1 MYETPSYAATAF
13 LLPPTLLL
21 LVALAALFGL
31 QRRPRARVLVVA
43 GSLGVL
49 IALSLP
55 VIAFALMRAIEP
67 PPLDESALSGA
78 QAIVILG
85 GGRNRT
91 APEWG
96 GVTVNAITLQRL
108 RYGAHLARVSSLPVL
123 VAGGAP
129 DGVGA
134 TEADLM
140 RRILQDEFGVTVR
153 WIDNASRTTR
163 ENARFAAQQLL
174 PAGQRRIVLVTDG
187 WHSARARA
195 EFESNGL
202 DVIQAPTGIVGS
214 RPFSL
219 YQLVPNVESLR
230 YAHVAL
236 REWFSAIWY
245 RLSR

>member
-1 MYETPSYAATAF
+1 MYETPTYAATAF
-13 LLPPTLLL
+13 LLPPTALLL
-21 LVALAALFGL
+21 LALAALIWL
-31 QRRPRARVLVVA
+31 RDHPRTRALIVVA
-43 GSLGVL
+43 SLGGL
-49 IALSLP
+49 LALSLP
-55 VIAFALMRAIEP
+55 VVAFALMRALEP
-67 PPLDESALSGA
+67 APLDEAVLKKA

-108 RYGAHLARVSSLPVL
+108 RYGAKLARISALPVL

-129 DGVGA
+129 DGSGA
-134 TEADLM
+134 AEADLM
-140 RRILQDEFGVTVR
+140 RAILQDEFGVRVR
-153 WIDNASRTTR
+153 WIDDESMTTR
-163 ENARFAAQQLL
+163 ENARFSAQLLL
-174 PAGQRRIVLVTDG
+174 PAQRRVVLVTDG

-195 EFESNGL
+195 EFEQNGFE
-202 DVIQAPTGIVGS
+202 VIPAPTGLVGS

-230 YAHVAL
+230 YTHIAL

-245 RLSR
+245 RLTT

>member
-13 LLPPTLLL
+13 LLPPTALL
-21 LVALAALFGL
+21 LVAVAALVGL
-31 QRRPRARVLVVA
+31 RHHRRTRFLIIAA
-43 GSLGVL
+43 SLGGL
-49 IALSLP
+49 LALSLP
-55 VIAFALMRAIEP
+55 VIAFALMRALEP
-67 PPLDESALSGA
+67 AALDETALGKA

-96 GVTVNAITLQRL
+96 GITVNANTLQRV
-108 RYGAHLARVSSLPVL
+108 RYGARLARVTSLPVL

-140 RRILQDEFGVTVR
+140 RAILQDEFGVRVR
-153 WIDNASRTTR
+153 WIDNTSRTTR
-163 ENARFAAQQLL
+163 ENAEFTAQQLL
-174 PAGQRRIVLVTDG
+174 PAQRRILLVTDG
-187 WHSARARA
+187 WHSTRARA
-195 EFESNGL
+195 EFERNGFE
-202 DVIQAPTGIVGS
+202 VILAPTGFIGS

-230 YAHVAL
+230 YAHIAL

-245 RLSR
+245 RLKS